1 VKATR
6 QLIEEKIR
14 GAGLKITPQR
24 FAVLSYLHRTSS
36 HSTAEEIRA
45 TLNRR
50 IPHASRATVYNA
62 LSALVDAHLVDE
74 IHSDKN
80 FTRYEART
88 EPHHHFLCRRCGCL
102 EDLPAETIKVLPSI
116 IVTEGY
122 CFDEIQVTLRG
133 LCASCAEAHVVRE

>member
-1 VKATR
+1 M
-6 QLIEEKIR
+6 IEDKIR

-24 FAVLSYLHRTSS
+24 FAVLSYFYRTNS

-45 TLNRR
+45 ALNRR

-62 LSALVDAHLVDE
+62 LGALVDAHLVDE

-80 FTRYEART
+80 VTRYEARA

-102 EDLPAETIKVLPSI
+102 EDLPEEAIKVLPTP

-122 CFDEIQVTLRG
+122 CFEEIQVTIRG
-133 LCASCAEAHVVRE
+133 LCASCVQEHLVRK